1 AAPAQ
6 AGRQL
11 AAVLVRC
18 DGDGGL
24 AEPAAAALAHEAV
37 RNGVAVVAIGL
48 RARPGAQSAGLAP
61 LPTQRTRLFL
71 HPVAP

>member
-1 AAPAQ
+1 
-6 AGRQL
+6 
-11 AAVLVRC
+11 VLVRD

-71 HPVAP
+71 HPAAP